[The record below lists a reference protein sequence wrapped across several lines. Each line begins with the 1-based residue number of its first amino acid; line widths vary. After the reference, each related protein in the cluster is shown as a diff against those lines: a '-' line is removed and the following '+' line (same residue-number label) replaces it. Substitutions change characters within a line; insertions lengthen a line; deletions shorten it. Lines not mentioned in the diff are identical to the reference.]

1 MPARGSWR
9 NEMWRQPVS
18 GCVLLAV
25 LLAGCTLPS
34 REALLVLE
42 DLAAGDAPSRLKKQ
56 TAPPARKTLAFHI
69 ENREYVADLYTPTDA
84 EPAIA
89 LLLVP
94 GVAEAGKDDP
104 RLVAFAETFARVR
117 FRVLV
122 PDLPSLRTLQVSPA
136 NIGEIA
142 DAFLFL
148 VSGRAFPAPA
158 TAGIGAFSY
167 AVGPAILAADRPELR
182 NAVDFVLGVGGY
194 HDLKHVIT
202 FFTTGYFRVNDRW
215 RYREP
220 NRYGKWL
227 FVLSNAGRLPHPN
240 DRRLLRRMAERR
252 IADPHAPIADLAAS
266 LHPEGRSV
274 YELLINEDPKRAPQL
289 IARLPSPLR
298 AVVNELDLANKDLG
312 RIRARLILVHG
323 SGDDIIPYTESMALA
338 AAFPPDQ
345 VDLYVVGGLGHVDLE
360 PPGLYD
366 LWRLWQAADAVLA
379 IRDQTAG
386 AERLPP

>member
-1 MPARGSWR
+1 MPARGSWC
-9 NEMWRQPVS
+9 NEIWRHPLS
-18 GCVLLAV
+18 GCVLLAM

-42 DLAAGDAPSRLKKQ
+42 DLAAGDAPSRLKTR
-56 TAPPARKTLAFHI
+56 TAPPARKTLAFHV
-69 ENREYVADLYTPTDA
+69 ENRGYVADLYTPADA

-122 PDLPSLRTLQVSPA
+122 PDLPSLRALQVSPA
-136 NIGEIA
+136 NIGEIT
-142 DAFLFL
+142 DAFRFL

-182 NAVDFVLGVGGY
+182 NAMDFVLGVGGY
-194 HDLKHVIT
+194 HDLEQVIT
-202 FFTTGYFRVNDRW
+202 FFTTGYFRVGNRW
-215 RYREP
+215 HYRKP

-227 FVLSNAGRLPHPN
+227 FVLSNAERLPHPD
-240 DRRLLRRMAERR
+240 DRRLLRRIAERR
-252 IADPHAPIADLAAS
+252 IADPYAPVTDLAAG

-298 AVVNELDLANKDLG
+298 TVVNELNLANKDLG

-323 SGDDIIPYTESMALA
+323 SGDDIIPYTESVALA
-338 AAFPPDQ
+338 AAFPPGQ
-345 VDLYVVGGLGHVDLE
+345 ANLYVVGGLGHVDLT
-360 PPGLYD
+360 PLGLYD

-379 IRDQTAG
+379 LRDQTTNAG
-386 AERLPP
+386 RLPP